1 MATVTIIGNLGK
13 DVELK
18 DINGKTVASFSVA
31 DKSGYGENKQTNWY
45 SISIWDGLAKTGFV
59 DYLKKGQQV
68 MVTGELS
75 TREYNGKT
83 YLEVKRVYDIKLCGG
98 QQQQQQAAPQQQ
110 QGYAQPKPQQQGY
123 APKPQTDLDT
133 ELPFQ
138 DINHDHDINAACQYR
153 GVYSVLPI

>member
-1 MATVTIIGNLGK
+1 MATVTIFGNLGK

-18 DINGKTVASFSVA
+18 DVKGKRLASFSVA
-31 DKSGYGENKQTNWY
+31 DKSGYGDNKQTNWY
-45 SISIWDGLAKTGFV
+45 SVTIWDGLAKTAFV

-98 QQQQQQAAPQQQ
+98 QQQQQAAPQQQ
-110 QGYAQPKPQQQGY
+110 QGYAQPKP
-123 APKPQTDLDT
+123 LDD
-133 ELPFQ
+133 EILPF
-138 DINHDHDINAACQYR
+138 
-153 GVYSVLPI
+153 

>member
-1 MATVTIIGNLGK
+1 MATVTIFGNLGK

-18 DINGKTVASFSVA
+18 DVNGKRLASFSVA
-31 DKSGYGENKQTNWY
+31 DKSGFGDNKQTNWY
-45 SISIWDGLAKTGFV
+45 SVSIWDGLAKTAFV

-98 QQQQQQAAPQQQ
+98 QQQQQQQAPQQQ
-110 QGYAQPKPQQQGY
+110 QGYAPQPKPQDNLGE
-123 APKPQTDLDT
+123 
-133 ELPFQ
+133 ELPF
-138 DINHDHDINAACQYR
+138 
-153 GVYSVLPI
+153 

>member
-31 DKSGYGENKQTNWY
+31 DKSGYGDNKQTNWY
-45 SISIWDGLAKTGFV
+45 GVSIWDGLAKTGFV

-98 QQQQQQAAPQQQ
+98 QQQQSAPQQQQQQQQ
-110 QGYAQPKPQQQGY
+110 QGYAKPKPQV
-123 APKPQTDLDT
+123 APLSDD
-133 ELPFQ
+133 LPF
-138 DINHDHDINAACQYR
+138 
-153 GVYSVLPI
+153 

>member
-18 DINGKTVASFSVA
+18 DINGRTVASFSVA

-45 SISIWDGLAKTGFV
+45 GVSIWDGLAKTGFV

-98 QQQQQQAAPQQQ
+98 QQHQQSAPQQQQ
-110 QGYAQPKPQQQGY
+110 QGYAQPKPQA
-123 APKPQTDLDT
+123 APQDDID

-138 DINHDHDINAACQYR
+138 GVNHDHDINVSCQYR
-153 GVYSVLPI
+153 GVFRVLPI

>member
-1 MATVTIIGNLGK
+1 MRSIYQRGIKQMATVTIIGNLGK

-18 DINGKTVASFSVA
+18 DVNGKTVASFSVA
-31 DKSGYGENKQTNWY
+31 DKSGYGDNKQTNWY
-45 SISIWDGLAKTGFV
+45 GVSIWDGLAKTNFV

-98 QQQQQQAAPQQQ
+98 QSQQLQPQQAAPQSQGYGQQQSQ
-110 QGYAQPKPQQQGY
+110 QGYTQPKPQD
-123 APKPQTDLDT
+123 DLE
-133 ELPFQ
+133 ELPF
-138 DINHDHDINAACQYR
+138 
-153 GVYSVLPI
+153 

>member
-31 DKSGYGENKQTNWY
+31 DKSGYGDNKQTNWY
-45 SISIWDGLAKTGFV
+45 SVSIWDGLAKTGFV

-98 QQQQQQAAPQQQ
+98 QQQQQQ
-110 QGYAQPKPQQQGY
+110 GYAQPKPQQQAY
-123 APKPQTDLDT
+123 AQPQQKVAPLDE

-138 DINHDHDINAACQYR
+138 DLNHDHDINAACQYR
-153 GVYSVLPI
+153 GFYGQTIN

>member
-1 MATVTIIGNLGK
+1 MATVTIFGNLGK

-18 DINGKTVASFSVA
+18 DVNGKRLASFSVA
-31 DKSGYGENKQTNWY
+31 DKSGFGDNKQTNWY
-45 SISIWDGLAKTGFV
+45 SVTIWDGLAKTAFV

-98 QQQQQQAAPQQQ
+98 QQQQQAAPQPQQ
-110 QGYAQPKPQQQGY
+110 QGYAQPKPQ
-123 APKPQTDLDT
+123 ADDLE
-133 ELPFQ
+133 ELPF
-138 DINHDHDINAACQYR
+138 
-153 GVYSVLPI
+153 

>member
-1 MATVTIIGNLGK
+1 MATVTINGNLGK

-31 DKSGYGENKQTNWY
+31 DKSGYGDNKQTNWY
-45 SISIWDGLAKTGFV
+45 SVSIWDGLAKTGFV

-98 QQQQQQAAPQQQ
+98 QQQQAAPQQQ
-110 QGYAQPKPQQQGY
+110 APQQQGY
-123 APKPQTDLDT
+123 AKPKPQVAPLSDD
-133 ELPFQ
+133 LPF
-138 DINHDHDINAACQYR
+138 
-153 GVYSVLPI
+153 

>member
-45 SISIWDGLAKTGFV
+45 SVSIWDGLAKTGFV

-83 YLEVKRVYDIKLCGG
+83 YMEVRSYSCNLAGSPQGG
-98 QQQQQQAAPQQQ
+98 QQQAPQQ
-110 QGYAQPKPQQQGY
+110 AQPKPQAQ
-123 APKPQTDLDT
+123 AKPLDDSE
-133 ELPFQ
+133 ELPF
-138 DINHDHDINAACQYR
+138 
-153 GVYSVLPI
+153 

>member
-1 MATVTIIGNLGK
+1 MATVTIFGNLGK

-18 DINGKTVASFSVA
+18 DVNGKRLASFSVA
-31 DKSGYGENKQTNWY
+31 DKSGFGDNKQTNWY
-45 SISIWDGLAKTGFV
+45 SVTIWDGLAKTGFV

-98 QQQQQQAAPQQQ
+98 QQQAAPQPQQQGYAQPQQQ
-110 QGYAQPKPQQQGY
+110 QGYAQPQQQV
-123 APKPQTDLDT
+123 APLDDD
-133 ELPFQ
+133 LPF
-138 DINHDHDINAACQYR
+138 
-153 GVYSVLPI
+153 

>member
-1 MATVTIIGNLGK
+1 MATVTIFGNLGK

-18 DINGKTVASFSVA
+18 DVNGKTVASFSVA
-31 DKSGYGENKQTNWY
+31 DKSGFGDNKQTNWY
-45 SISIWDGLAKTGFV
+45 SVSIWDGLAKTAFV

-98 QQQQQQAAPQQQ
+98 QQQQQSSPQQQ
-110 QGYAQPKPQQQGY
+110 QGYAPQPKPQVEPLG
-123 APKPQTDLDT
+123 DD
-133 ELPFQ
+133 LPF
-138 DINHDHDINAACQYR
+138 
-153 GVYSVLPI
+153 

>member
-1 MATVTIIGNLGK
+1 MATVTIFGNLGK

-31 DKSGYGENKQTNWY
+31 DKSGFGDNKQTNWY
-45 SISIWDGLAKTGFV
+45 SVSIWDGLAKTAFV

-98 QQQQQQAAPQQQ
+98 QQQQQQ
-110 QGYAQPKPQQQGY
+110 QPAPQQQGY
-123 APKPQTDLDT
+123 ATQPKPQDDLDSD
-133 ELPFQ
+133 LPF
-138 DINHDHDINAACQYR
+138 
-153 GVYSVLPI
+153 

>member
-1 MATVTIIGNLGK
+1 MATVTIFGNLGK

-18 DINGKTVASFSVA
+18 DVNGKRLASFSVA
-31 DKSGYGENKQTNWY
+31 DKSGFGDNKQTNWY
-45 SISIWDGLAKTGFV
+45 SITIWDGLAKTNFV

-98 QQQQQQAAPQQQ
+98 QQQQQAAPQQQ
-110 QGYAQPKPQQQGY
+110 QGYAQPKPQD
-123 APKPQTDLDT
+123 DLDSD
-133 ELPFQ
+133 LPF
-138 DINHDHDINAACQYR
+138 
-153 GVYSVLPI
+153 

>member
-31 DKSGYGENKQTNWY
+31 DKSGYGDNKQTNWY
-45 SISIWDGLAKTGFV
+45 GVSIWDGLAKTGFV

-98 QQQQQQAAPQQQ
+98 QQQQAVPQQQAPQQ
-110 QGYAQPKPQQQGY
+110 QGYAQPKPQD
-123 APKPQTDLDT
+123 DLDT
-133 ELPFQ
+133 ELPF
-138 DINHDHDINAACQYR
+138 
-153 GVYSVLPI
+153 